1 MPSLWTPPNWP
12 QRLAELQAPTGEL
25 KEAPLRRD
33 VRSLG
38 TLLGEVLREQA
49 GVPVFEAV
57 EELRQT
63 AIAHREADPALSAEP
78 NAPSSRSNLSAKSG
92 KSQRTTPADPLQH
105 ALRYVEALGET
116 SAYQLA
122 RAFAFYFELINLA
135 ETNHRKRRRLSSQL
149 HPDAVPQRG
158 SLRGALR
165 QLRLAGIGADQAR
178 GLLGRICISPV
189 FTAHP
194 TEIARRVVM
203 FKRRRISDL
212 LEQLDRIPVPEAQ
225 LESLEQDVIAEITA
239 LWQTDEVRQTRPAV
253 RDEIR
258 MALDYYESS
267 IFDTVPVLY
276 AEIASALASEFGLTP
291 ELAELPQLVSF
302 GSWIGGDR
310 DGNPFVTP
318 EATREALAMARS
330 LLLIHYRRRLQ
341 NIFDQLAS
349 STRLVSVSPE
359 LTLRLDG
366 YLNQLR
372 AAGQTAF
379 ENRIPFES
387 TRLLIGCIMMRLG
400 GPPHISVAL
409 PEHSALKPY
418 TRAAELLDDLSVVRS
433 SLIRNRGRRLAR
445 MLIDPLLLEVRTY
458 GLHLQTLDI
467 RQHARVHAAAI
478 AEISNNVGAPHLASE
493 MWDGPNLPPAL
504 TAQTTEVLDTFRA
517 IAQLKREYVPESLPR
532 CIISGATSA
541 EDCLNV
547 IRLARL
553 GGVRVEGSAGGPAD
567 SDPGLQPVPLFE
579 SIEDLRNAPA
589 ICRSL
594 WSSPA
599 YQPLL
604 ESWDR
609 HQEVMLGYSDSN
621 KDGGMFASTWE
632 IWKAHRALHQVAR
645 ECNVTLRLFHGRGGT
660 VGRGGGP
667 THRAIFAQPMDS
679 FSGELRI
686 TEQGEVLNWKYSDV
700 VLAERNLE
708 LMIAAS
714 LDALARPDALLQHQQ
729 AVDSATQKDS
739 VILSEGA
746 AGVEEPVLS
755 LSKEPVGAYVP
766 HLTGEI
772 LPEWEAAL
780 DQISATAYAF
790 YRKHIAE
797 DPDTFTYF
805 EQATPVAEL
814 EHARIGSRPAKRTDA
829 SAQRKRS
836 MEDLRAI
843 PWVFGWMQ
851 SRHVVPAYFGVGH
864 ALQHFI
870 QHNIPANESVILSE
884 GARPASAGV
893 EGPAVSSSGEPP
905 HPSSHPFQDII
916 FNEATN
922 PSVSTFGPNVPA
934 TDNPAAASSFA
945 EEAPSTEPSPR
956 TSNLEPGTLEA
967 ANLAQLQSMARNF
980 PLFLDIIRNVEMGLA
995 KADFSIARLYSSLVA
1010 DEQLRTRVFS
1020 VLQAEFELTQ
1030 RMVLA
1035 VLGQSRLLQTNAVL
1049 EQSIRLRNPYVD
1061 PMSLIQ
1067 VELLRRKRTA
1077 RATGAEPS
1085 AELDRAIT
1093 ATINGIAAGLRNTG

>member
-1 MPSLWTPPNWP
+1 MPSLWSPPNWP

-38 TLLGEVLREQA
+38 MLLGEVLREQA
-49 GVPVFEAV
+49 GVPIFEAV

-63 AIAHREADPALSAEP
+63 AIAHRESDFPASAGP
-78 NAPSSRSNLSAKSG
+78 TGAASARTAGAKS
-92 KSQRTTPADPLQH
+92 RPTPAADPLQH
-105 ALRYVEALGET
+105 ALRRVEALSEA

-149 HPDAVPQRG
+149 DPAAEPQRG

-165 QLRLAGIGADQAR
+165 QMKLAGIGADQAR
-178 GLLGRICISPV
+178 ALLERICISPV

-194 TEIARRVVM
+194 TEVARRSVM

-212 LEQLDRIPVPEAQ
+212 LEQLDRIPVPEAELDTLQ
-225 LESLEQDVIAEITA
+225 QNVIAEITA
-239 LWQTDEVRQTRPAV
+239 LWQTDEVRQARPSV

-267 IFDTVPVLY
+267 IFDTLPELY
-276 AEIASALASEFGLTP
+276 SEVASALATEYNIEP
-291 ELAELPQLVSF
+291 ALAELPQLISF

-310 DGNPFVTP
+310 DGNPLVTP
-318 EATREALAMARS
+318 EVTRQALAIARD
-330 LLLIHYRRRLQ
+330 LLYTHYRRRLQ
-341 NIFDQLAS
+341 NLFDQLAS
-349 STRLVSVSPE
+349 STRIVAVSPE
-359 LTLRLDG
+359 LTQLLES
-366 YLNQLR
+366 YLQQLR
-372 AAGQTAF
+372 SAGQIEL
-379 ENRIPFES
+379 ENRFPYES
-387 TRLLIGCIMMRLG
+387 VRLLVSCIMIRLG
-400 GPPHISVAL
+400 GPPHISVPL
-409 PEHSALKPY
+409 PAEPAIKPY
-418 TRAAELLDDLSVVRS
+418 TRAAELLRDLSVIRS
-433 SLIRNRGRRLAR
+433 SLMKNRGRRLAH

-478 AEISNNVGAPHLASE
+478 AEISQKSGAPPTDPAADLQ
-493 MWDGPNLPPAL
+493 LPPAL
-504 TAQTTEVLDTFRA
+504 TPQTAEVLSTFRA
-517 IAQLKREYVPESLPR
+517 IAELKRAYVPESLPR
-532 CIISGATSA
+532 YVISGATSA
-541 EDCLNV
+541 EDVLHV
-547 IRLARL
+547 VWLARL
-553 GGVRVEGSAGGPAD
+553 GGVRVEGSTDPND

-589 ICRSL
+589 IMRHL
-594 WSSPA
+594 WSSAA
-599 YQPLL
+599 YKPLL
-604 ESWDR
+604 ESWG
-609 HQEVMLGYSDSN
+609 HQQEVMLGYSDSN
-621 KDGGMFASTWE
+621 KDGGMITSTWE
-632 IWKAHRALHQVAR
+632 IWKAHRALHQVAH
-645 ECNVTLRLFHGRGGT
+645 EAGVTLRLFHGRGGT

-708 LMIAAS
+708 LMIAAA
-714 LDALARPDALLQHQQ
+714 LDALARPDAILQHQQ
-729 AVDSATQKDS
+729 LTTNNQQLSAY
-739 VILSEGA
+739 I
-746 AGVEEPVLS
+746 
-755 LSKEPVGAYVP
+755 P

-772 LPEWEAAL
+772 LPEWESAL
-780 DQISATAYAF
+780 DQISETSYAF

-814 EHARIGSRPAKRTDA
+814 EHARIGSRPARRTDL

-864 ALQHFI
+864 ALHHFI
-870 QHNIPANESVILSE
+870 QHNIPASE
-884 GARPASAGV
+884 
-893 EGPAVSSSGEPP
+893 
-905 HPSSHPFQDII
+905 
-916 FNEATN
+916 
-922 PSVSTFGPNVPA
+922 
-934 TDNPAAASSFA
+934 
-945 EEAPSTEPSPR
+945 PR
-956 TSNLEPGTLEA
+956 TANLASRTLEA
-967 ANLAQLQSMARNF
+967 ANLAQLQTMARGF
-980 PLFLDIIRNVEMGLA
+980 PLFIDIIRNVEIGLA
-995 KADFSIARLYSSLVA
+995 KADFTVARLYADLVEDKA
-1010 DEQLRTRVFS
+1010 LRNRVFS
-1020 VLQAEFELTQ
+1020 VLLDEFELTQ

-1035 VLGQSRLLQTNAVL
+1035 ITGQSALLQTNSVL
-1049 EQSIRLRNPYVD
+1049 ERSIRLRNPYVD

-1067 VELLRRKRTA
+1067 VELLRRKRTTT
-1077 RATGAEPS
+1077 RSGAQASP
-1085 AELDRAIT
+1085 ELDRAIT
-1093 ATINGIAAGLRNTG
+1093 ATINGISAGLRNTG